1 MDYTK
6 RLKRK
11 QEVELREKPKRLDD
25 VPVIDRVP
33 VVGYMGFKAVF
44 RHPLK

>member
-1 MDYTK
+1 MSNFLGVIK
-6 RLKRK
+6 LILNR
-11 QEVELREKPKRLDD
+11 LREKPKRLDD